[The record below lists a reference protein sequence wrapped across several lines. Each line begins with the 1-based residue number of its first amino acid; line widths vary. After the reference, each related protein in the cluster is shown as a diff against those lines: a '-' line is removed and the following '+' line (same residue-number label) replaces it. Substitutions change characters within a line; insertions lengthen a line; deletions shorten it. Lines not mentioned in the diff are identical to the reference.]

1 MNTVLHKD
9 SSNNFAIV
17 TTAESE
23 EEFRG
28 QMSAALNEM
37 IEAKTYDGDWP
48 FHLNGWIEQATEIIC
63 KFRKYQSKVVE
74 RRTIIAGVLD
84 PDAAVL
90 TVGHQSV
97 PVKTK

>member
-9 SSNNFAIV
+9 DNNNFAIV
-17 TTAESE
+17 TTAETE

-28 QMSAALNEM
+28 QFAAALNEM
-37 IEAKTYDGDWP
+37 IEAKTYEGDWP
-48 FHLNGWIEQATEIIC
+48 FHLNGWIEQATEITC
-63 KFRKYQSKVVE
+63 KFRGYKSAVVE

-90 TVGHQSV
+90 TIGHQEAA
-97 PVKTK
+97 KA